1 MIGARHL
8 NESNLIIAHTFHV
21 DFLPIMTQNLKNLIG
36 IEGKEFEKGGA
47 KGGEEVLFETESE
60 EENHSSVNSRATMNI
75 SFTKV
80 KSGGGFDRN
89 RSKLG
94 EDSDD

>member
-60 EENHSSVNSRATMNI
+60 ENHSSVNSRATMNI
-75 SFTKV
+75 GFAKV

-94 EDSDD
+94 DD

>member
-21 DFLPIMTQNLKNLIG
+21 GFLPIMTQNLKNLIG

-60 EENHSSVNSRATMNI
+60 ENHSSVNSRATMNI

-94 EDSDD
+94 EGSDD

>member
-1 MIGARHL
+1 
-8 NESNLIIAHTFHV
+8 
-21 DFLPIMTQNLKNLIG
+21 MTQNLSNLIG
-36 IEGKEFEKGGA
+36 IEGKEFEKGSI
-47 KGGEEVLFETESE
+47 KGGEEVLFETES

-75 SFTKV
+75 GFAKV

-94 EDSDD
+94 DD

>member
-21 DFLPIMTQNLKNLIG
+21 GFIPIVTQNLSNLIG

-60 EENHSSVNSRATMNI
+60 ENHSSVNSRATMNI
-75 SFTKV
+75 GFAKV

-94 EDSDD
+94 EGSDD

>member
-1 MIGARHL
+1 
-8 NESNLIIAHTFHV
+8 
-21 DFLPIMTQNLKNLIG
+21 MTQNLSNLIG

-60 EENHSSVNSRATMNI
+60 ENHSSVNSRATMNI
-75 SFTKV
+75 GFAKV

-94 EDSDD
+94 DD

>member
-21 DFLPIMTQNLKNLIG
+21 GFIPIVTQNLSNLIG

-47 KGGEEVLFETESE
+47 KEVL
-60 EENHSSVNSRATMNI
+60 
-75 SFTKV
+75 
-80 KSGGGFDRN
+80 
-89 RSKLG
+89 SKLRAKKRIIRR
-94 EDSDD
+94 

>member
-1 MIGARHL
+1 
-8 NESNLIIAHTFHV
+8 
-21 DFLPIMTQNLKNLIG
+21 MTQNLNNLIG
-36 IEGKEFEKGGA
+36 IEGKEFEKGSI

-60 EENHSSVNSRATMNI
+60 EENYSSVNSRATMNI
-75 SFTKV
+75 GFAKV